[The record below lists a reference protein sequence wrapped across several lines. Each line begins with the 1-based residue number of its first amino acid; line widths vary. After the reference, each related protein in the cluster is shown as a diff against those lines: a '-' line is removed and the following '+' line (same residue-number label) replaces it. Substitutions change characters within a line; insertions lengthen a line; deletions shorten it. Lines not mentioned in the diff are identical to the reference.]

1 MNIDNLKK
9 ISKEILSNLDPELEK
24 ILKDWKLKKKGEPD
38 SRGWQAI
45 LSDDEAFALNFSTG
59 LLDEGWKLVS
69 RKSEG
74 DNTSAILQKGNKKL
88 NVNQLGKKIWVLLK
102 NK

>member
-1 MNIDNLKK
+1 MNVDNLKK

-38 SRGWQAI
+38 LGGWQAI
-45 LSDDEAFALNFSTG
+45 ISNDEGFAINFSTD
-59 LLDEGWKLVS
+59 LQDEGWKLVS

-88 NVNQLGKKIWVLLK
+88 NVNQLGRKIWIRLK
-102 NK
+102 DK